1 MNEFANFG
9 LTVRVRTLSSENLKI
24 FLDVLISFLILQYIF
39 RFFRFLDHSFVTHA
53 TSDLVCRFIFCNA
66 IWIFL
71 WLMIWGGG
79 SLVLLK
85 IQVSFL
91 SFLPPHFYGNDHLR
105 NNQPWQNQNTSL
117 LVIDNVINCYPCVLR
132 SLWVR
137 CVYTDL
143 YPSTCSAWL
152 ILPGVM
158 VNLLLRKIFHGNLDE
173 AISLAKID
181 VSLKVTSILSNEIAS
196 FRFPRKIDIALQ
208 VITMHMQ
215 TFQPATR
222 RSLF

>member
-39 RFFRFLDHSFVTHA
+39 RFFKFLDHSFVTRA
-53 TSDLVCRFIFCNA
+53 MSDLVCRFIFCNA

-71 WLMIWGGG
+71 WLDDMRR
-79 SLVLLK
+79 K
-85 IQVSFL
+85 IASSPKNPSFL
-91 SFLPPHFYGNDHLR
+91 SFLLPHFYGNDRLR
-105 NNQPWQNQNTSL
+105 NNQPRWNQNTSL
-117 LVIDNVINCYPCVLR
+117 LVIANVINCYPCVLQ

-158 VNLLLRKIFHGNLDE
+158 VNLLLRKIFYGNLDE
-173 AISLAKID
+173 AIYWI
-181 VSLKVTSILSNEIAS
+181 ILI
-196 FRFPRKIDIALQ
+196 
-208 VITMHMQ
+208 
-215 TFQPATR
+215 
-222 RSLF
+222 